1 LGIED
6 DEIDDLVFE
15 DEADAPVGGIKWMAL
30 VKVHTMNYFSS
41 QTFEQHM
48 RVAWSPAREISF
60 RSLENNMFTI
70 QCFCLGDWLKITK
83 GGPWLFRQNAVT
95 IEEYDGLSPTE
106 TIDLNHLAVWVQI
119 HKLPDGYR
127 GASLVKNL
135 AERKIGSN
143 AEVDM
148 VPHGLGDFI
157 RVKVKLDLRKP
168 LARFVTISRAGQRE
182 FFKIQFEKVPKFCGA
197 CGMVGHSHLECG
209 TGEHDESKL
218 KWGDFLKADRETWYG
233 RFANAG
239 NRGGSRSGRGGPSRG
254 RGRFDADRRDNFPPE
269 GSGRGRGA
277 IVPVSWRYN
286 AIGADTNETEEE
298 LQDTGSS
305 PVKKGDVTMSD
316 SENSDLNVKRR
327 LEMAMDEVPKDLIGL
342 EADGVT
348 PDNMVSDDVLLGTN
362 DILAGEVV
370 DRKKR
375 SKKAGA
381 DSPSLESAGSFEG
394 PVRSQ

>member
-1 LGIED
+1 
-6 DEIDDLVFE
+6 
-15 DEADAPVGGIKWMAL
+15 
-30 VKVHTMNYFSS
+30 
-41 QTFEQHM
+41 
-48 RVAWSPAREISF
+48 
-60 RSLENNMFTI
+60 
-70 QCFCLGDWLKITK
+70 
-83 GGPWLFRQNAVT
+83 LFRQNAVT

-269 GSGRGRGA
+269 GSGRGRRA

-286 AIGADTNETEEE
+286 AIGAGTNETEEE

-362 DILAGEVV
+362 DSLAAEVV
-370 DRKKR
+370 DRKKC